1 MKDIISISQVV
12 YDYGLG
18 EEQDSGIRAL
28 NGVTAAVRE
37 GEFLVVLGR
46 NGSGKS
52 TLARLMNALLIPQ
65 EGTVIVDG
73 MDTQNGELLWD
84 IRKSVGM
91 VFQNPDNQMVATTVE
106 EDVAFGPEN
115 LGVPPD
121 EIRSRIDSALSY
133 VGMTENLNR
142 APHLLSG
149 GQKQRVAIAGILAM
163 APKCIILDEATSML
177 DPAGRREVMGVLRKL
192 NREKGITLILITHHM
207 DEAAQAHRVLVMSE
221 GQLALEGTPESL
233 FENVSS
239 VRGLGLEVP
248 QVSLLAHE
256 LKHRGISFPK
266 VPIDLD
272 EGEKVFEDLLSRM
285 SVSSLKKDTPT
296 SKVTQE
302 EPMDKAF
309 ADKNG
314 KKDNA
319 IIRLRE
325 LTHIYMPGTTYEK
338 KALDNVSLTV
348 ERGEILGIIGHTGS
362 GKSTL
367 VQHLNGLLKP
377 SSGFLE
383 VDGLK
388 AAGKTLKELRR
399 RVGLIFQ
406 YPEHQLFEETVYKD
420 ILFGLTKL
428 GLSEEEM
435 KRRIFEVTESL
446 GLGPELL
453 EKSPFEL
460 SGGQKRRVAI
470 AGVLVMEPSVLILD
484 EPTAGLDPKGSREVF
499 ALLSDLNRKKGT
511 TILIISHN
519 MEDMAAFCHRIAV
532 MHNGRLAACDTP
544 SAVFSRKGNIR
555 AFGLEL
561 PSITELFFRL
571 QEKGYKVPD
580 PVLTV
585 KEAEAY
591 LLSLREAAKE
601 RRDS

>member
-73 MDTQNGELLWD
+73 MNTQNGELLWD

-221 GQLALEGTPESL
+221 GQLALEGTPETL

-256 LKHRGISFPK
+256 LKHQGISFPK

-272 EGEKVFEDLLSRM
+272 EGEKVFEDLLRRLSP
-285 SVSSLKKDTPT
+285 SPLKSEALGSSGKREA
-296 SKVTQE
+296 S
-302 EPMDKAF
+302 MDGAL
-309 ADKNG
+309 AGKNG
-314 KKDNA
+314 KNNA
-319 IIRLRE
+319 IIRLSE

-348 ERGEILGIIGHTGS
+348 EKGEILGIIGHTGS

-377 SSGFLE
+377 SSGDLE

-388 AAGKTLKELRR
+388 AVGKTLKELRR

-420 ILFGLTKL
+420 ILFGLLKL
-428 GLSEEEM
+428 GLPEEEM

-544 SAVFSRKGNIR
+544 SAVFSKKGNIR